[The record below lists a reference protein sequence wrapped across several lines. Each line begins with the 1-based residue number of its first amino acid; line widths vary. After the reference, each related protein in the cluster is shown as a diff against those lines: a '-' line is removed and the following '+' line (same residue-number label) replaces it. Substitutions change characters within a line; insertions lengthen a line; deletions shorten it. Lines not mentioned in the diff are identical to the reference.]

1 MWTIVSIR
9 PNAANFTMGITYDD
23 GEVILA
29 DFRPL
34 MNKSEVMTAL
44 RDSVMFGTA
53 RIGARGRSIVWEG
66 KAEFCADA
74 LRLKFGHQTGQG
86 NNR

>member
-1 MWTIVSIR
+1 MWTIATIR
-9 PNAANFTMGITYDD
+9 PIAANYTMSITYAD
-23 GEVILA
+23 GETILA

-34 MNKSEVMTAL
+34 LNKSSVMTAL

-53 RIGARGRSIVWEG
+53 RIGARGRSIVWDG

-74 LRLKFGHQTGQG
+74 LRLKFGRPAG
-86 NNR
+86 